1 MNVNNQFQVGDSV
14 VKISNKPFKS
24 GKKTGVIKSFQINHN
39 DPKKILGA
47 LFEDDCSIVSIDK
60 LKHKE

>member
-1 MNVNNQFQVGDSV
+1 MNASNKFKVGDFV

-24 GKKTGVIKSFQINHN
+24 GKKIGVIKAFQINYN